1 MKDSSFKA
9 KVEEYLLND
18 AANKDL
24 NIGSIAFDTN
34 LWNEGLVDSFRVMDL
49 VFFLED
55 LLGEEINFEHN
66 IIGNF
71 QTIRMMYNTL
81 VLKSAGKV

>member
-1 MKDSSFKA
+1 MEEHSFKA
-9 KVEEYLLND
+9 KVEEYLLID
-18 AANKDL
+18 PANKNL
-24 NIGSIAFDTN
+24 GLSSINFDAN

-81 VLKSAGKV
+81 VLKSVGKV